1 MLILGAARQGQA
13 LARYLAGIQAHVILN
28 DKRSPAEI
36 GNEVESLRSIGVEL
50 VLGEHPLSIL
60 DRVDVVC
67 LSGGIPLTLPIVKA
81 AVEKGLPLTNDSQ
94 IFMEEVKA
102 PVIGITGSA
111 GKTTT
116 TTLVGRIAQKAVQ
129 SPHKAWVGGN
139 IGLPLVEYL
148 DEIKAG
154 DTVILELSSFQLDQM
169 TISPHIAAVLN
180 ITPNHLDRHG
190 TMEDYTAAKA
200 RILKFQGQ
208 NDIAVLNREDSGSWN
223 LSE

>member
-28 DKRSPAEI
+28 DKRSVSEI
-36 GNEVESLRSIGVEL
+36 GSEVEGLKSNGVEL
-50 VLGEHPLSIL
+50 VLGEHPLAIL

-67 LSGGIPLTLPIVKA
+67 LSGGIPLTLPIVKEA
-81 AVEKGLPLTNDSQ
+81 IARGLPLTNDSQ
-94 IFMEEVKA
+94 VFMEEVKA

-129 SPHKAWVGGN
+129 SPCKAWVGGN

-148 DEIKAG
+148 GTLKPETA
-154 DTVILELSSFQLDQM
+154 IL
-169 TISPHIAAVLN
+169 
-180 ITPNHLDRHG
+180 
-190 TMEDYTAAKA
+190 
-200 RILKFQGQ
+200 
-208 NDIAVLNREDSGSWN
+208 
-223 LSE
+223 